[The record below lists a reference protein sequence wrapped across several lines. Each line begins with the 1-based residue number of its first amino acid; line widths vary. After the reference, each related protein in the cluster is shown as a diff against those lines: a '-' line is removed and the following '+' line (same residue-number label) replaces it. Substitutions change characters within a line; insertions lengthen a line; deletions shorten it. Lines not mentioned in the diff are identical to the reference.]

1 MRSSHDKLSI
11 HDAESWWPCPKQT
24 GSMGN
29 IFPDVG
35 AKLLGSQGIELQENC
50 RQGLRRFLCIPR
62 FL

>member
-29 IFPDVG
+29 IFPEVG

-50 RQGLRRFLCIPR
+50 RQG
-62 FL
+62 